1 MCGIAGYA
9 AAEGVR
15 LSAEALGPMLERLA
29 HRGPDD
35 QGHYATADVVLGHR
49 RLSVIDLS
57 AGHQPLSG
65 ARPTTVLVVNGEIY
79 NYRELRRELERAG
92 HSFRTASDSEVAA
105 HAYDRWGDAFLDRLD
120 GMFALALW
128 DEARQ
133 RLLLARD
140 RLGEK
145 PLFYTERV
153 GILIFASELS
163 ALLAHPNIPQRYS
176 TRWRSLNT
184 WLWSMC
190 RPPAASFTACTSSSR
205 VAPWPGSGANCDPGA
220 TGRSNR
226 TRAINCHTRRR
237 WPSCA
242 SAWTPPCARG

>member
-1 MCGIAGYA
+1 M
-9 AAEGVR
+9 
-15 LSAEALGPMLERLA
+15 
-29 HRGPDD
+29 
-35 QGHYATADVVLGHR
+35 
-49 RLSVIDLS
+49 
-57 AGHQPLSG
+57 PLSG

-145 PLFYTERV
+145 SLFYTERV

-163 ALLAHPNIPQRYS
+163 ALLAHPSVPAVLDPVALTQY
-176 TRWRSLNT
+176 LA
-184 WLWSMC
+184 LEYG
-190 RPPAASFTACTSSSR
+190 RPPAALFTACTSSSR
-205 VAPWPGSGANCDPGA
+205 VAPWPGSGANCDPALLVARTAPEQSIAIPGGG
-220 TGRSNR
+220 GRAA
-226 TRAINCHTRRR
+226 RAPGHLRARAAMSDVPLGISLSGGRVQHHGCPGSSPR
-237 WPSCA
+237 
-242 SAWTPPCARG
+242 CARHVLHRFR